1 MKTTLFTAL
10 ALAALSLTAFAATK
24 PDQTATVAIGGKN
37 ITVKY
42 SSPAVNGRTG
52 KIFTKDGLI
61 GGDANY
67 PVWRAGANNAT
78 VLHTDAALD
87 LGGLNLAPGDYSLF
101 VNIANPAAWELIVNK
116 QTGQQGLDY
125 DAKQDVGKVK
135 MTMSKPPALVEQLIY
150 TLTSAGGNKGVLK
163 LSWENV
169 AASVNF
175 TTK

>member
-1 MKTTLFTAL
+1 MKNTLFTAL
-10 ALAALSLTAFAATK
+10 ALAALSLAAFAATK

-101 VNIANPAAWELIVNK
+101 VNIANPAGWELITDAVYKEPLTEFDVNR
-116 QTGQQGLDY
+116 TIE
-125 DAKQDVGKVK
+125 
-135 MTMSKPPALVEQLIY
+135 PPPPPPPRTPPPGTPARRLKSLR
-150 TLTSAGGNKGVLK
+150 TPSAG
-163 LSWENV
+163 S
-169 AASVNF
+169 AAAGG
-175 TTK
+175 